1 MMKNGCVGNTSWR
14 NRLTTLYKHRVTVR
28 GMIAVFLSSCILCCA
43 SCMKKN
49 EYELPYG
56 KHPLQKLDVYS
67 SSKKKAPI
75 VVLIH
80 GGAWVSGDKM
90 EYFPLAHTL
99 QQEGYTVV
107 NLNYRLVPEAL
118 YPAQSEDVACAIT
131 WVKTH
136 AVDFRGDSAKVALIG
151 FSAGAHLAALHALRA
166 DDAWLPACLP
176 NISSEVDGVIAVG
189 GVYDFFLSPASLID
203 PYIRSMIGDS
213 ATNWEDAQPIVHAN
227 KNTSTR
233 FLLLAAHDDDVV
245 GHFQAR
251 IFQPALS
258 LRGQRS
264 RMEEFEEL
272 DHTEIISQHVK
283 TSPVVQSMLR
293 FLEELWT
300 EK

>member
-1 MMKNGCVGNTSWR
+1 MGNKTLR
-14 NRLTTLYKHRVTVR
+14 NRRTVLSEHSITVR
-28 GMIAVFLSSCILCCA
+28 RMIAFLLWSCMLCCA
-43 SCMKKN
+43 SCTKKN
-49 EYELPYG
+49 EYDLPYG
-56 KHPLQKLDVYS
+56 KHPHQKLDVYS
-67 SSKKKAPI
+67 SSKARAPI

-107 NLNYRLVPEAL
+107 NLNYRLVPEAH
-118 YPAQSEDVACAIT
+118 YPAQSEDVACAIA
-131 WVKTH
+131 WVKAH
-136 AVDFRGDSAKVALIG
+136 AEDYRGDSGKVALIG
-151 FSAGAHLAALHALRA
+151 FSAGAHLAALHALRV
-166 DDAWLPACLP
+166 DDAWLPSCLP
-176 NISSEVDGVIAVG
+176 NMESSVDGVIAVG
-189 GVYDFFLSPASLID
+189 GVYDFFLAPASLID
-203 PYIRSMIGDS
+203 PYIRAMTGDS

-227 KNTSTR
+227 NNTATR

-258 LRGQRS
+258 LRGQHS
-264 RMEEFEEL
+264 RLEEFEGF

-293 FLEELWT
+293 FLEELWR